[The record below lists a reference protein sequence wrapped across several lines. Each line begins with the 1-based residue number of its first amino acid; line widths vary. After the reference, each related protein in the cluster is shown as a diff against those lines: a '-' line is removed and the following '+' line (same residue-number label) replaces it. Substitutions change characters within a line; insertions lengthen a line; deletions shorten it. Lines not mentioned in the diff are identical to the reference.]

1 MLRVFSFLPIL
12 RFVGQVSPM
21 PESPEHEELFDAAFL
36 DRLRV
41 LALRLRKRR
50 QLLRRGT
57 QSTPATGF
65 TREFKDYRHYTP
77 REDYRAIDWRLYAR
91 LDKLFVRLYEETQEL
106 NLHILLDVS
115 TSMAQPFPG
124 KRRQA
129 LRFAVALAYLA
140 LSAQQRVSLYSM
152 SDSVRQELPPL
163 RGQGNIEKVIQAVS
177 KLKFDGLT
185 DMQRCFEEFRP
196 SRQRYGV
203 IFIISDFFGREIG
216 SAAEAVAR
224 VSAWP
229 GEGHFLQIV
238 HPAERRPE
246 IEGELELAEVETGE
260 RRRFWLTR
268 RDVQRYEE
276 TFDAFTESLAREC
289 TARRID
295 FMQAGSEEPF
305 EERFLEMLA
314 RGSALAGGV

>member
-1 MLRVFSFLPIL
+1 
-12 RFVGQVSPM
+12 M
-21 PESPEHEELFDAAFL
+21 PATLEREDLFDASFL

-50 QLLRRGT
+50 QLMRRGS

-106 NLHILLDVS
+106 NLHIILDTS
-115 TSMAQPFPG
+115 TSMAQPFPE
-124 KRRQA
+124 KRRQS

-140 LSAQQRVSLYSM
+140 LSAQQRVSVYSM
-152 SDSVRQELPPL
+152 SDTIHQELPPL
-163 RGQGNIEKVIQAVS
+163 RGQGNIEKVIQAVT

-185 DMQRCFEEFRP
+185 NMKRCFEEFRP
-196 SRQRYGV
+196 SKQRYGI
-203 IFIISDFFGREIG
+203 IFVISDFFGHEIG
-216 SAAEAVAR
+216 SATEAVAR

-229 GEGHFLQIV
+229 GEKHFLQVV
-238 HPAERRPE
+238 HPEERQPE
-246 IEGELELAEVETGE
+246 IEGELELTEVETGE
-260 RRRFWLTR
+260 RRRFWLTK
-268 RDVQRYEE
+268 RDVQRYIE
-276 TFDAFTESLAREC
+276 TFDAFAENLSREC
-289 TARRID
+289 TSHRID
-295 FMQAGSEEPF
+295 FMQVTSDEVF
-305 EERFLEMLA
+305 EERFLDILV

>member
-1 MLRVFSFLPIL
+1 
-12 RFVGQVSPM
+12 M
-21 PESPEHEELFDAAFL
+21 PETLEREDLFDASFL

-50 QLLRRGT
+50 QLMRRGA
-57 QSTPATGF
+57 QSSPATGF

-106 NLHILLDVS
+106 NLHILLDTS
-115 TSMAQPFPG
+115 TSMAQPFPE

-140 LSAQQRVSLYSM
+140 LSAQQRVSVYSM
-152 SDSVRQELPPL
+152 SDSVHQELPPL

-185 DMQRCFEEFRP
+185 NMKRCFEEYRP
-196 SRQRYGV
+196 SKQRYGI
-203 IFIISDFFGREIG
+203 IFVISDFFGHEIG
-216 SAAEAVAR
+216 SATEAVAR

-229 GEGHFLQIV
+229 GENHFLQII
-238 HPAERRPE
+238 HHEERQPE
-246 IEGELELAEVETGE
+246 LEGELELAEVETGE
-260 RRRFWLTR
+260 RRRFWLTKK
-268 RDVQRYEE
+268 DVQRYVE
-276 TFDAFTESLAREC
+276 TFDAFSENLAREC
-289 TARRID
+289 ASHRVD
-295 FMQAGSEEPF
+295 FLQISSNEAF
-305 EERFLEMLA
+305 EERFLDLLV
-314 RGSALAGGV
+314 RGSALAGGT

>member
-1 MLRVFSFLPIL
+1 
-12 RFVGQVSPM
+12 M
-21 PESPEHEELFDAAFL
+21 PETLEREDLFDASFL

-50 QLLRRGT
+50 QLMRRGS

-106 NLHILLDVS
+106 NLHILLDTS
-115 TSMAQPFPG
+115 TSMAQPFPE

-140 LSAQQRVSLYSM
+140 LSAQQRVSIYSM
-152 SDSVRQELPPL
+152 SDTVHQELPPL

-185 DMQRCFEEFRP
+185 NMKRCFEEYRP
-196 SRQRYGV
+196 SKQRYGI
-203 IFIISDFFGREIG
+203 IFVISDFFGHEIG
-216 SAAEAVAR
+216 SATEAVAR

-229 GEGHFLQIV
+229 GENHFLQII
-238 HPAERRPE
+238 HPEERQPE
-246 IEGELELAEVETGE
+246 LEGELELAEVETGE
-260 RRRFWLTR
+260 RRRFWLTKK
-268 RDVQRYEE
+268 DVQRYVE
-276 TFDAFTESLAREC
+276 TFDTFSENLAREC
-289 TARRID
+289 ASHRVD
-295 FMQAGSEEPF
+295 FLQISSNEAF
-305 EERFLEMLA
+305 EERFLDLLV
-314 RGSALAGGV
+314 RGSALAGGA

>member
-1 MLRVFSFLPIL
+1 
-12 RFVGQVSPM
+12 M
-21 PESPEHEELFDAAFL
+21 PETLEREDLFDASFL

-50 QLLRRGT
+50 QLMRRGA
-57 QSTPATGF
+57 QSSPATGF

-106 NLHILLDVS
+106 NLHILLDTS
-115 TSMAQPFPG
+115 TSMAQPFPE

-140 LSAQQRVSLYSM
+140 LSAQQRVSVYSM
-152 SDSVRQELPPL
+152 SDTVHQELPPL

-185 DMQRCFEEFRP
+185 NMKRCFEEYRP
-196 SRQRYGV
+196 SKQRYGI
-203 IFIISDFFGREIG
+203 IFVISDFFGQEIG
-216 SAAEAVAR
+216 SATEAVSR

-229 GEGHFLQIV
+229 GENHFLQII
-238 HPAERRPE
+238 HPEERQPE
-246 IEGELELAEVETGE
+246 LEGELELAEVETGE
-260 RRRFWLTR
+260 RRRFWLTKK
-268 RDVQRYEE
+268 DVQRYIE
-276 TFDAFTESLAREC
+276 TFDAFSENLAREC
-289 TARRID
+289 ASHRID
-295 FMQAGSEEPF
+295 FLQISSNETF
-305 EERFLEMLA
+305 EERFLDLLV
-314 RGSALAGGV
+314 RGSALAGGT

>member
-1 MLRVFSFLPIL
+1 
-12 RFVGQVSPM
+12 M
-21 PESPEHEELFDAAFL
+21 PDTLEREDLFDASFL

-50 QLLRRGT
+50 QLMRRGA
-57 QSTPATGF
+57 QSTSATGF

-106 NLHILLDVS
+106 NLHIMLDTS
-115 TSMAQPFPG
+115 TSMAQPFPE

-152 SDSVRQELPPL
+152 NSGVHQELPPL
-163 RGQGNIEKVIQAVS
+163 RGQGSIEKVIQAVL
-177 KLKFDGLT
+177 KLKFEGLT
-185 DMQRCFEEFRP
+185 DRKRWFEEFRP
-196 SRQRYGV
+196 SKQRYGI

-216 SAAEAVAR
+216 SATEAVAP

-229 GEGHFLQIV
+229 GENHFLQIV
-238 HPAERRPE
+238 HPEERLPE
-246 IEGELELAEVETGE
+246 IEGELELTEVETGE
-260 RRRFWLTR
+260 RRRFWLTK
-268 RDVQRYEE
+268 RDVQRYVE
-276 TFDAFTESLAREC
+276 TFDSFVANLSLEC
-289 TARRID
+289 ASHSVD
-295 FMQAGSEEPF
+295 FMQVTSDEAF
-305 EERFLEMLA
+305 EERFLDLLV
-314 RGSALAGGV
+314 RGSALAGGA

>member
-1 MLRVFSFLPIL
+1 
-12 RFVGQVSPM
+12 M
-21 PESPEHEELFDAAFL
+21 PETLEREDLFDASFL

-50 QLLRRGT
+50 QLMRRGS

-106 NLHILLDVS
+106 NLHILLDTS
-115 TSMAQPFPG
+115 TSMAQPFPE

-140 LSAQQRVSLYSM
+140 LSAQQRVSIYSM
-152 SDSVRQELPPL
+152 SDTVHQELPPL

-185 DMQRCFEEFRP
+185 NMKRCFEEYRP
-196 SRQRYGV
+196 NKQRYGI
-203 IFIISDFFGREIG
+203 IFVISDFFGHEIG
-216 SAAEAVAR
+216 SATEAVAR

-229 GEGHFLQIV
+229 GENHFLQII
-238 HPAERRPE
+238 HPEERQPE
-246 IEGELELAEVETGE
+246 LEGELELAEVETGE
-260 RRRFWLTR
+260 RRRFWLTKK
-268 RDVQRYEE
+268 DVQRYVE
-276 TFDAFTESLAREC
+276 TFDTFSENLAREC
-289 TARRID
+289 ASHRVD
-295 FMQAGSEEPF
+295 FLQISSNEAF
-305 EERFLEMLA
+305 EERFLDLLV
-314 RGSALAGGV
+314 RGSALAGGA